1 MVTDFFI
8 KIDGVDGES
17 NEKSHTKW
25 IEVIDFSHGSVQ
37 NIALGKAHE
46 VSGRGQFTPFT
57 FTHVVDKATPK
68 LQNYCMTGQKINK
81 EEFQKKLLDH
91 FFENYELF
99 MQQGFT
105 FIKIDYLQ
113 RTKFIG
119 KKIYISSENNKK
131 TEYIAK
137 SINDDGS
144 LLVTDNQKKEII
156 LYSGDLSF

>member
-1 MVTDFFI
+1 
-8 KIDGVDGES
+8 
-17 NEKSHTKW
+17 
-25 IEVIDFSHGSVQ
+25 
-37 NIALGKAHE
+37 
-46 VSGRGQFTPFT
+46 
-57 FTHVVDKATPK
+57 
-68 LQNYCMTGQKINK
+68 
-81 EEFQKKLLDH
+81 
-91 FFENYELF
+91 

>member
-1 MVTDFFI
+1 MCVVLCKTLEKYKINPEI
-8 KIDGVDGES
+8 KWANDILINSKKISGILCENVNKKGIILGVGI
-17 NEKSHTKW
+17 NLNFEKETLEKITQPATALN
-25 IEVIDFSHGSVQ
+25 IE
-37 NIALGKAHE
+37 
-46 VSGRGQFTPFT
+46 
-57 FTHVVDKATPK
+57 
-68 LQNYCMTGQKINK
+68 TGQKINK

-131 TEYIAK
+131 TEYITK